1 MLIRSDEA
9 GSDDIL
15 DFRLSA
21 AQGWGDGRRID
32 AYLEADRSGMMD
44 FCLKGEL
51 MWKVTAGVAVGAYVA
66 YTDYL
71 FDSSLRNRAR
81 DYEATGSW
89 DESWNFTTGCS
100 LTVSF

>member
-1 MLIRSDEA
+1 
-9 GSDDIL
+9 
-15 DFRLSA
+15 
-21 AQGWGDGRRID
+21 
-32 AYLEADRSGMMD
+32 MMD

-81 DYEATGSW
+81 DYEATGCW
-89 DESWNFTTGCS
+89 DESWNYTAGCS
-100 LTVSF
+100 LSVFF